1 MSFAEW
7 NWNLVDLVILALILF
22 GIVGGFLKGFTWQVV
37 RLSFLVLAFFLA
49 FRFCVPVGEWVGKL
63 TRDRMNPTVNKSL
76 AYAVIFGFT
85 YLGSWPLAIL
95 LRKGIAKLQLR
106 SYDRMV
112 GAMLG
117 FFKTTA
123 VAYVLLLIVL
133 FFAPRVLSEEN
144 RIEDLVERSI
154 AYRVVSE
161 VNPTLSGLL
170 PPEFHDRV
178 NEVRD
183 QIARKIDE
191 VRTDEDP
198 THVMTREGELP
209 PAPPIGDGSETGEG
223 TDPLDLNDLEPADPT
238 ASDEVPASTDASTD
252 KEKKRPEGQ
261 GTGETAGDDATR
273 KGTSPAGPYRRE

>member
-7 NWNLVDLVILALILF
+7 NWNLVDLAILALILF

-49 FRFCVPVGEWVGKL
+49 FRFCVPVGDWVGKL
-63 TRDRMNPTVNKSL
+63 TRDRMNPTVNKSF

-106 SYDRMV
+106 SYDRMI

-144 RIEDLVERSI
+144 RLEDIVERSI

-170 PPEFHDRV
+170 PPEFHARV

-191 VRTDEDP
+191 AANADDP
-198 THVMTREGELP
+198 THVMTRDGELPVEEPLDPDSPEGELP
-209 PAPPIGDGSETGEG
+209 PTFYDDPEGVDPKIGDPAGEIDPVFG
-223 TDPLDLNDLEPADPT
+223 TPAADP
-238 ASDEVPASTDASTD
+238 SES
-252 KEKKRPEGQ
+252 G
-261 GTGETAGDDATR
+261 GTGSSGGGSTGAETRT
-273 KGTSPAGPYRRE
+273 GPFGRD